1 MTIEAELPDGTVLE
15 FPDGTPDDVI
25 DRTVR
30 EQMGVQRAGQTQSA
44 DISVGGEETFMQR
57 FGIQPTGAGV
67 EQVSGQIPGIGSAL
81 ATGVTAAVAEPVAG
95 LAGLAALP
103 FTGATGP
110 NVTQNV
116 REALTIPPT
125 EAGQQLFNRVGSAV
139 RAIPGA
145 EMVGKGF
152 TETADAIGAQNPAL
166 GAIFRTTP
174 TAALEALT
182 LGTTGRVLSASKGAA
197 RTKRGR
203 AKQRQRDVVA
213 AAPSIEELDAAAKL
227 HYDEIRAIG
236 GEIKPRSM
244 DNLIG
249 RLEAVI
255 PRVTQL
261 TPGNAPRAVENLAT
275 AQSFR
280 NIRGVTPTELDELRK
295 NMRSGMQQA
304 VPGSNDARLL
314 GQMIDEID
322 DFLDTAGPGDIVA
335 TAGDVQR
342 IQKNFRQA
350 RQLHGQ
356 KKRSELIADAF
367 ETAESIGGDFEA
379 NIRREF
385 KKLIATPKR
394 RRVFNPDELEAMRA
408 VANGDTSVNLFR
420 LLGRFGFSN
429 NQVFIPAAGAALA
442 GLGFGLDGAAVAAG
456 IGHVSKGFAERLR
469 TRMANTA
476 DAVIRAGRDADK
488 IVAAYYRTVKPAN
501 RNAKDLSELLMQP
514 RVDLER
520 GLFRDALAQRAAQRA
535 RRNRAALASVLG
547 AGAVQAPG
555 TQSPLAG
562 Q

>member
-1 MTIEAELPDGTVLE
+1 MAANIEEL
-15 FPDGTPDDVI
+15 
-25 DRTVR
+25 RRQVR
-30 EQMGVQRAGQTQSA
+30 LKRLRDQVRAKRAGQTQSA
-44 DISVGGEETFMQR
+44 DISVGGEAGFRQQ

-67 EQVSGQIPGIGSAL
+67 EQITSGIPGFGSAL
-81 ATGVTAAVAEPVAG
+81 ATGVSAAVAEPIAG

-110 NVTQNV
+110 NVTENV
-116 REALTIPPT
+116 RQALTIPPT
-125 EAGQQLFNRVGSAV
+125 EAGAQLFSRIGQAV
-139 RAIPGA
+139 TAIPGVEA
-145 EMVGKGF
+145 VGKGF
-152 TETADAIGAQNPAL
+152 TETSDAIGAVNPAL
-166 GAIFRTTP
+166 GAIFRTGP
-174 TAALEALT
+174 TAALEAIT
-182 LGTTGRVLSASKGAA
+182 LGTTGRVLAASKGAA

-203 AKQRQRDVVA
+203 AKQRQRDIVA

-236 GEIKPRSM
+236 GEIKPQSM

-275 AQSFR
+275 AQGFR

-367 ETAESIGGDFEA
+367 ETAESVGGDFEA

-385 KKLIATPKR
+385 KKLVATPKR
-394 RRVFNPDELEAMRA
+394 RRVFNPDELKAMQA

-429 NQVFIPAAGAALA
+429 NQVFTPAAGAAIS
-442 GLGFGLDGAAVAAG
+442 GLLFGIDGAALAAG

-488 IVAAYYRTVKPAN
+488 IVSAYYRTVKPAN

-514 RVDLER
+514 RVDLEQ

-535 RRNRAALASVLG
+535 RRNRAALGAVLG
-547 AGAVQAPG
+547 VGAVQAPG
-555 TQSPLAG
+555 TQSQSVG